1 MNRVPASGHF
11 DFSRLDPDALKVV
24 RRLRQHGHEAY
35 LVGGSVRDLWLS
47 RTPKDFDIA
56 TNATPRQI
64 KRVFSNS
71 RLIGRRFRLAHVFFG
86 PKILEVSTFR
96 SNVIAHQPDDT
107 VGDEGEE
114 RDLLVRDD
122 NIFGTAEE
130 DAVRRDFTINGLFYD
145 PDTQELID
153 YVHGIPDLEEGL
165 IRTIGDADI
174 RVQEDPVRILR
185 AIKFAARLGFH
196 IHDETWAAMLSFKEQ
211 LLRCSPARVHEE
223 VMRLLSGGAAEASV
237 KLMWE
242 SGVLDVLLPD
252 LTEHLNMNRTGSLVS
267 DPLWKYLAALDAVD
281 RTRRPISPGLL
292 IGTAFWPILEE
303 RINAPEVAALDYGLR
318 IDRAVDSVTR
328 NLRLPKRE
336 NALLKQVLI
345 ARRRLRAEEGQKKR
359 RGSLARMLGKAYFP
373 AAVAFAEIEMRA
385 GGATSEEIA
394 AWEASLGA
402 TQASLAQPQPGGPGE
417 PGEPGESGAPGAP
430 GDPRKRRR
438 RRRRRRPQEGGG
450 SNDESGGRPP
460 LA

>member
-1 MNRVPASGHF
+1 MNRVPAANRI
-11 DFSRLDPDALKVV
+11 DFSRIDSDALRVV
-24 RRLRQHGHEAY
+24 RRLRQFGHEAY

-47 RTPKDFDIA
+47 RLPKDYDIA
-56 TNATPRQI
+56 TDATPRQV

-130 DAVRRDFTINGLFYD
+130 DAVRRDFTINGLFFD
-145 PDTQELID
+145 PDTLEIID
-153 YVHGIPDLEEGL
+153 YVHGIPDLEDRI
-165 IRTIGDADI
+165 IRTIGDANI
-174 RVQEDPVRILR
+174 RMQEDPVRILR

-196 IHDETWAAMLSFKEQ
+196 IDDETWAAMLSFKDQ

-252 LTEHLNMNRTGSLVS
+252 LTDHLNRTKNLAD
-267 DPLWKYLAALDAVD
+267 DPLWKFLAALDAVD

-303 RINAPEVAALDYGLR
+303 RMASPDLASMDYGMR

-345 ARRRLRAEEGQKKR
+345 ARRRLRAEAGQKKR
-359 RGSLARMLGKAYFP
+359 RGSLMRMLGKAYFP

-385 GGATSEEIA
+385 SGASPEEIA
-394 AWEASLGA
+394 EWEASLGA
-402 TQASLAQPQPGGPGE
+402 PQESFAQPPPGGDGE
-417 PGEPGESGAPGAP
+417 P
-430 GDPRKRRR
+430 RRR
-438 RRRRRRPQEGGG
+438 RRRRRRRGPPEGGP
-450 SNDESGGRPP
+450 SNDAPEQPP
-460 LA
+460 VS